1 MPWKYLLLISIL
13 SSFLFYIS
21 DSMNKM
27 AHDIKYIR
35 SRMSK

>member
-13 SSFLFYIS
+13 CAFLFYIS
-21 DSMNKM
+21 DTMNKM

-35 SRMSK
+35 NKTK